1 MTIPT
6 SARPTSPQSDRQSV
20 VALLDRVTSL
30 ASLLY
35 TVQISLDSLV
45 LDVDPTAHDHERADH
60 AKDTLA
66 TALIQTRAL
75 GVAIA
80 D

>member
-1 MTIPT
+1 
-6 SARPTSPQSDRQSV
+6 
-20 VALLDRVTSL
+20 LLDRVTSL

-45 LDVDPTAHDHERADH
+45 LDVDPTTHDHERADH
-60 AKDTLA
+60 AKD
-66 TALIQTRAL
+66 ALDAALVQTRAL
-75 GVAIA
+75 GVAIG

>member
-6 SARPTSPQSDRQSV
+6 SAQPTSPQSDRQAV

-45 LDVDPTAHDHERADH
+45 LDDDPTTHDHERADH

-66 TALIQTRAL
+66 AALVQTRAL
-75 GVAIA
+75 GVAIG